1 LIPYLA
7 AGLLLWVCVL
17 NSGIHATIAGILL
30 AFFIPLK
37 AGDAKPLTKLE
48 HAISPWVAYFILPVF
63 AFANTGISM
72 EGVSIDLLTLPITT
86 GIASGLFF
94 GKQAGV
100 MLLSAIGVRTGLCK
114 LPRNITWIEYYG
126 MALVTG
132 VGFTMSLFVGTLAF
146 DDLHTQTAVHLGIII
161 GSLASGLAGYVV
173 LRIVG
178 HKHSIGSSAPK
189 MNEELNY

>member
-1 LIPYLA
+1 
-7 AGLLLWVCVL
+7 
-17 NSGIHATIAGILL
+17 
-30 AFFIPLK
+30 
-37 AGDAKPLTKLE
+37 
-48 HAISPWVAYFILPVF
+48 
-63 AFANTGISM
+63 
-72 EGVSIDLLTLPITT
+72 
-86 GIASGLFF
+86 
-94 GKQAGV
+94 
-100 MLLSAIGVRTGLCK
+100 
-114 LPRNITWIEYYG
+114 